1 MSLAQ
6 YPPHLSR
13 VILFYLIVMCI
24 MMNINTFKMRRK
36 KVATSLLAEL
46 GFIHRFLIYIK
57 VKLWWHPDV
66 G

>member
-1 MSLAQ
+1 
-6 YPPHLSR
+6 
-13 VILFYLIVMCI
+13 

-57 VKLWWHPDV
+57 VKLW
-66 G
+66 